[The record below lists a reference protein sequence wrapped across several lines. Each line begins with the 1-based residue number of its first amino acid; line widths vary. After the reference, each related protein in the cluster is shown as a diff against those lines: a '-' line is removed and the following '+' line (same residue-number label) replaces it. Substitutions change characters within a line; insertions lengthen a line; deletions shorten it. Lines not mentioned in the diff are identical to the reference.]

1 VNPIDAA
8 ESELARLRSEKA
20 ALTSKFAPQH
30 PDVTRTDREIAA
42 AEAVVEHLKANL
54 PKVEKVE
61 GSGQPA
67 ATQVAVAAVA
77 SDQPAVAQIKS
88 QLEANRVE
96 MENLSNDEKQLKAS
110 LAQYQSRLNLTPVRE
125 QQLTGI
131 LRDYDLQKLDY
142 TDLVNKALQSELAT
156 NLEKNQGGQQFR
168 LVDPPSLP
176 AVPSSPNRLR
186 ISFQGAAGGVLLGLV
201 LAFLMDLKDR
211 SFHSEKELSRHFGAP
226 IVVSVPLLFTPAEGR
241 QRTWQG
247 AVQWMA
253 GSVLLLA
260 VCVAEYYVYRQR

>member
-1 VNPIDAA
+1 M
-8 ESELARLRSEKA
+8 
-20 ALTSKFAPQH
+20 
-30 PDVTRTDREIAA
+30 
-42 AEAVVEHLKANL
+42 KANL

-61 GSGQPA
+61 GSGRPA
-67 ATQVAVAAVA
+67 VAQVAGGVM
-77 SDQPAVAQIKS
+77 DQPAVAQIKS

-110 LAQYQSRLNLTPVRE
+110 LSQYQNRLNLTPVRE

-142 TDLVNKALQSELAT
+142 TDLVSKALQSELAT

-176 AVPSSPNRLR
+176 VLPSSPNRLK
-186 ISFQGAAGGVLLGLV
+186 ISLQGAASGVFLGLV

-226 IVVSVPLLFTPAEGR
+226 IVLSVPLLLTPAEGR
-241 QRTWQG
+241 RRTWHG
-247 AVQWMA
+247 AVQWLA
-253 GSVLLLA
+253 GSVLLLV
-260 VCVAEYYVYRQR
+260 VCAAEYYVYRQR